1 MLQAMSL
8 QKAETETLRLAMFK
22 DGLWDIFL
30 GCGLLTLSIYP
41 LTRAALGPALNLA
54 LILVVLGIEIVCFY
68 AARRHFILPRIGLVK
83 LGASQKAKLR
93 FSHFA
98 TFGLVIL
105 TVGFFL
111 VVVINGVNEPA
122 WEGAPQWLQ
131 DLDVDIFF
139 SLLIVGLFAL
149 LSHVLGIPRLLPYG
163 WLFGGA
169 NLASTVLD
177 VYYGHT
183 FPIPIALVGAL
194 ILVVGCSMF
203 ARFLREYPV
212 PTPEV

>member
-1 MLQAMSL
+1 
-8 QKAETETLRLAMFK
+8 
-22 DGLWDIFL
+22 
-30 GCGLLTLSIYP
+30 LSIYP

-54 LILVVLGIEIVCFY
+54 LILAVFGVQLVCVY

-83 LGASQKAKLR
+83 LGASQKARLR
-93 FSHFA
+93 YSHLL
-98 TFGLVIL
+98 TLGLVIL
-105 TVGFFL
+105 TIGFFL
-111 VVVINGVNEPA
+111 LVVINVVNEPA
-122 WEGAPQWLQ
+122 WDNGPQWLR
-131 DLDVDIFF
+131 DFDVDIFF

-177 VYYGHT
+177 VYHGYT
-183 FPIPIALVGAL
+183 FPIPMALVGAL

-203 ARFLREYPV
+203 AKFLRDYPV
-212 PTPEV
+212 PAPEV